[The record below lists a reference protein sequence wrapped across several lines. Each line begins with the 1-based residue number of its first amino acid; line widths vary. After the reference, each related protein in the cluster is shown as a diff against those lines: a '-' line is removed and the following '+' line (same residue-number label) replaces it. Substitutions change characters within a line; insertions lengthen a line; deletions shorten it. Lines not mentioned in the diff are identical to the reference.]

1 MSTGPATPTELSTP
15 SERIGAID
23 GLRLELQLET
33 IYDLLVALHA
43 HHTEQELIDDL
54 LQRVCSVVD
63 PAHAVA
69 VTRDAADLGQAA
81 ATVGWSLAAPSAEE
95 LLRQQLWRD
104 VLSGGALLR
113 RTDGELCG
121 QEYAELVAMPL
132 EYRGLL
138 LGYIAVL
145 DKEDRRGAGASFS
158 RQDLRF
164 LETVAA
170 VGAVT
175 IDGLRE
181 RETLVHRSEQL
192 EQENQLLKEQLV
204 HEVAGQRIIAG
215 AAPMRRAL
223 GLAERIAPRNVN
235 VLIRGDS
242 GTGKELVARLLHEQ
256 SGRTGSMVVV
266 NCGAMPE
273 ALLES
278 ELFGIEGGVA
288 TGVQARI
295 GKFELA
301 DGGTLFLDE
310 IGDMELSLQVKLLR
324 VLQEREIVRVG
335 GNRTKKVD
343 VRIVAAT
350 HRDLEDLVT
359 KSDFRGDLY
368 YRLKGVQID
377 LPLLSERREDIPRLV
392 RHFLER
398 FCSREGIP
406 VPRVEREALDLLL
419 AADYAG
425 NVRELQSVVEGAAAL
440 SDGVLDRELLA
451 PLVRSRED
459 APQGPEALDLLSLE
473 RRHIR
478 RILAMT
484 HGNKTA
490 AARLLGVDRR
500 TLQRKG
506 F

>member
-1 MSTGPATPTELSTP
+1 MGKTTPENLGGL
-15 SERIGAID
+15 E

-43 HHTEQELIDDL
+43 HRSEQELIDDL

-63 PAHAVA
+63 PGRAVA
-69 VTRDAADLGQAA
+69 VTRDAAGVGQLV
-81 ATVGWSLAAPSAEE
+81 ATVGWEEAVPSAED
-95 LLRQQLWRD
+95 LLSEQLWRD
-104 VLSGGALLR
+104 VLSGGASIR
-113 RTDGELCG
+113 RSEGELLG
-121 QEYAELVAMPL
+121 QRFTELVAIPL
-132 EYRGLL
+132 EYRGLM
-138 LGYIAVL
+138 LGFLAVL
-145 DKEDRRGAGASFS
+145 DKEHRQGGSAEFS

-170 VGAVT
+170 VGALMV
-175 IDGLRE
+175 DGLRE
-181 RETLVHRSEQL
+181 RETLVHRSERL

-204 HEVAGQRIIAG
+204 HEVAGQRIVAG
-215 AAPMRRAL
+215 AEPMQRAL
-223 GLAERIAPRNVN
+223 QLAERIAPRNVN
-235 VLIRGDS
+235 VLVRGES

-256 SGRTGSMVVV
+256 STRTGSLVVV
-266 NCGAMPE
+266 NCAAMPE

-301 DGGTLFLDE
+301 DQGTLFLDE
-310 IGDMELSLQVKLLR
+310 IGDLELSLQVKLLR

-335 GNRTKKVD
+335 GHRTKQVN
-343 VRIVAAT
+343 VRVVAAT
-350 HRDLEDLVT
+350 HRDLEALV
-359 KSDFRGDLY
+359 SNSEFRGDLY

-377 LPLLSERREDIPRLV
+377 LPPLRQRREDIPQLV
-392 RHFLER
+392 RYFLER
-398 FCSREGIP
+398 FCRREGIP
-406 VPRVEREALDLLL
+406 VPRVDRDALDLLL

-440 SDGVLDRELLA
+440 ADGVMDRDLVTPLLRGRA
-451 PLVRSRED
+451 DSV
-459 APQGPEALDLLSLE
+459 GPEALDLLTLE

-478 RILAMT
+478 KILGLT
-484 HGNKTA
+484 KGNKSA